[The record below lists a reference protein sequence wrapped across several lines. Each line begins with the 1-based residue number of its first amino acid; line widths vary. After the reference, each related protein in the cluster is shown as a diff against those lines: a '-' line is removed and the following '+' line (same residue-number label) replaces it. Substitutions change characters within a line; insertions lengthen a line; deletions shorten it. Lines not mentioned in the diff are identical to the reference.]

1 MYTTLENLEIAINL
15 IYKLSIAN
23 YDMTSQQFK
32 ESILHTHFNSYIFVL
47 VDDYWKITSEIK

>member
-23 YDMTSQQFK
+23 YDMTTQQFK
-32 ESILHTHFNSYIFVL
+32 ESILNTHFSSYIFIL

>member
-15 IYKLSIAN
+15 IYKLSITN
-23 YDMTSQQFK
+23 YDMTNQDFK
-32 ESILHTHFNSYIFVL
+32 ESILNKHFSNYIFIL